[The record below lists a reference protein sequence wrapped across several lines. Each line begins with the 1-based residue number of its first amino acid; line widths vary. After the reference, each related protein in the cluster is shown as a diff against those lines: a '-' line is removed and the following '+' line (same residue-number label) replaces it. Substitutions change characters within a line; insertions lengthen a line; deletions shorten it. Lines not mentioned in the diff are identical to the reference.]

1 MSGDPSQVPINPPPW
16 GPSRD
21 PHFDATNSFE
31 GYGLHSRVD
40 VQTAI
45 LHGWWYRPAWYN
57 RLMPDTRRCRFHGEI
72 MFPEQELSQADLDI
86 MYAAQNAGMAT
97 GPIG

>member
-1 MSGDPSQVPINPPPW
+1 VSQVPNLPPPW

-21 PHFDATNSFE
+21 PHFDATGTFE

-45 LHGWWYRPAWYN
+45 AKGWWYRPAWYE
-57 RLMPDTRRCRFHGEI
+57 RLQPDTRRCRFHGEI
-72 MFPEQELSQADLDI
+72 MFPEQPLSQADLDI
-86 MYAAQNAGMAT
+86 MYAHQNAGMAT
-97 GPIG
+97 GPVG